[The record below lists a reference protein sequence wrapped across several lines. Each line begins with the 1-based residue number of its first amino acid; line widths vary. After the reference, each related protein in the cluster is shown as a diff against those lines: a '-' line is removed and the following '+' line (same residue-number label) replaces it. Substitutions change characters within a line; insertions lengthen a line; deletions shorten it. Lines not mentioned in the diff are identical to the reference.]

1 MRSRMLT
8 YGENEWPDRART
20 LLRSRIEYTALGAFM
35 SRTVRTA
42 SATATASASA
52 SGDSGWTCVPR

>member
-1 MRSRMLT
+1 MKTNGRIAPR
-8 YGENEWPDRART
+8 R

-42 SATATASASA
+42 TASATT